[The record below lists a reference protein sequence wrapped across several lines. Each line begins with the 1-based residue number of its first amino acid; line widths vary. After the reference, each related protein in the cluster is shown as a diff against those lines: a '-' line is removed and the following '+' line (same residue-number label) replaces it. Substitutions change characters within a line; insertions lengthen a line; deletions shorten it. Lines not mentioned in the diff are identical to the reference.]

1 MAQDASD
8 RLDTSAAV
16 QPNTR
21 RAQRKP
27 AQPLTYAILIGG
39 AVLMLYPLVWMVLGS
54 FKSDEEIFSNS
65 AALPAG
71 WNFANYTN
79 GWVAT
84 TPSFTRYFVNSFI
97 ICLGAVIGN
106 VLACSL
112 TAYAFARLEFPLKRI
127 LFAIMLL
134 TLMLPSHALLIPQ
147 YVLFVNIG
155 WVNTYLPLIVPKFL
169 ATDAFFIFLMVQFI
183 RKIPRELDE
192 AATIDGCSSFR
203 VFRSIIF
210 PLMQPAIVTTII
222 FTFIW
227 TYNDFFSQII
237 YLTSPESL
245 TVPVGLRT
253 LVDSSGGSYGQLLA
267 MSVLSLTPTF
277 LVFLFFQR
285 RLVEGISTSGL
296 KG

>member
-1 MAQDASD
+1 MAQAMEIGRTAIAAGRYRIGLP
-8 RLDTSAAV
+8 RLA
-16 QPNTR
+16 
-21 RAQRKP
+21 
-27 AQPLTYAILIGG
+27 TYAILIIG
-39 AVLMLYPLVWMVLGS
+39 AVLMVYPLAWMVLSS
-54 FKSDEEIFSNS
+54 FKSDQEIFSNS
-65 AALPAG
+65 AALPTSWEIGNYVGG
-71 WNFANYTN
+71 WT
-79 GWVAT
+79 AT
-84 TPSFTRYFVNSFI
+84 TPSFTRYFINSFI

-112 TAYAFARLEFPLKRI
+112 TAYAFARLEFPFKRL

-147 YVLFVNIG
+147 YVLFVKLG

-183 RKIPRELDE
+183 RRIPRELDE
-192 AATIDGCSSFR
+192 AATIDGCSNFR
-203 VFRSIIF
+203 VFAKIIF
-210 PLMQPAIVTTII
+210 PLLQPAIVTTII

-227 TYNDFFSQII
+227 TYNDFFSQLI

-267 MSVLSLTPTF
+267 VSVLSLIPTF
-277 LVFLFFQR
+277 VVFLFFQR

>member
-1 MAQDASD
+1 MTVIQAISRQEMTVAKKQS
-8 RLDTSAAV
+8 
-16 QPNTR
+16 R
-21 RAQRKP
+21 RDKAGFF
-27 AQPLTYAILIGG
+27 TYAILISG
-39 AVLMLYPLVWMVLGS
+39 AVIMVYPLVWMVLAS
-54 FKSDEEIFSNS
+54 FKTDQEIFSS
-65 AALPAG
+65 AAALPTGFDLKNYVDG
-71 WNFANYTN
+71 WN
-79 GWVAT
+79 AT
-84 TPSFTRYFVNSFI
+84 TPTFTRYFINSFI

-112 TAYAFARLEFPLKRI
+112 TAYAFARLEFPLKRT
-127 LFAIMLL
+127 LFGIMLL

-147 YVLFVNIG
+147 YVLFMNLG
-155 WVNTYLPLIVPKFL
+155 WVNTYLPLIVPKLL

-192 AATIDGCSSFR
+192 AATVDGCSTFR
-203 VFRSIIF
+203 VFVSIIF
-210 PLMQPAIVTTII
+210 PLMQPAVITTTI

-227 TYNDFFSQII
+227 TYNDFFSQLI
-237 YLTSPESL
+237 YLTSPDSL

-267 MSVLSLTPTF
+267 VSVLSLLPMF
-277 LVFLFFQR
+277 AVFLFFQR

>member
-1 MAQDASD
+1 MGALASPALSRRSRD
-8 RLDTSAAV
+8 GRRTRLV
-16 QPNTR
+16 
-21 RAQRKP
+21 
-27 AQPLTYAILIGG
+27 Y
-39 AVLMLYPLVWMVLGS
+39 AVLIFGALLMIYPLFWMVFSS
-54 FKSDEEIFSNS
+54 FKGDEEIFSNPS
-65 AALPAG
+65 ALPSR
-71 WNFANYTN
+71 WSLANYID
-79 GWVAT
+79 GWTAT
-84 TPSFTRYFVNSFI
+84 EPSFTRYYINSFV
-97 ICLGAVIGN
+97 ICLGAVVGN
-106 VLACSL
+106 VFSCSL
-112 TAYAFARLEFPLKRI
+112 AAFAFARLEFPFKRA

-134 TLMLPSHALLIPQ
+134 TLMLPAHVLLIPQ
-147 YVLFVNIG
+147 YVLFVKFG

-192 AATIDGCSSFR
+192 ASRIDGCSTFGTFWF
-203 VFRSIIF
+203 VVL
-210 PLMQPAIVTTII
+210 PLLTPAIVTTVI

-227 TYNDFFSQII
+227 TYNDFFSQLI

-253 LVDSSGGSYGQLLA
+253 LVDSSGGAYGQLLA
-267 MSVLSLTPTF
+267 MSVLSLVPTF

>member
-1 MAQDASD
+1 MAALPARARRRRHDGRT
-8 RLDTSAAV
+8 RLV
-16 QPNTR
+16 
-21 RAQRKP
+21 
-27 AQPLTYAILIGG
+27 Y
-39 AVLMLYPLVWMVLGS
+39 AVLILGALLMIYPLFWMIFSS
-54 FKSDEEIFSNS
+54 FKSDEEIFSNPS
-65 AALPAG
+65 ALPTS
-71 WNFANYTN
+71 WSLANYVD

-84 TPSFTRYFVNSFI
+84 EPSFTRYYLNSFV
-97 ICLGAVIGN
+97 ICLGAVVGN
-106 VLACSL
+106 VFSCSL
-112 TAYAFARLEFPLKRI
+112 AAFAFARLEFPFKRT
-127 LFAIMLL
+127 LFAVMLL
-134 TLMLPSHALLIPQ
+134 TLMLPAHVLLIPQ
-147 YVLFVNIG
+147 YVLFVKFG

-192 AATIDGCSSFR
+192 ASTIDGCSTFGTFR
-203 VFRSIIF
+203 HIVL
-210 PLMQPAIVTTII
+210 PLLSPAIVTTVI

-227 TYNDFFSQII
+227 TYNDFFSQLI

-253 LVDSSGGSYGQLLA
+253 LVDSSGGAYGQLLA
-267 MSVLSLTPTF
+267 MSVLSLVPTF